1 MILKNI
7 KIFSQNICKN
17 NFIINTIL
25 EIQCTFDI
33 IFIQELFL
41 SFIYSICCGNCCSN
55 HSLKWHLQYAYFS
68 KAHKRLSNSGDYKR
82 TRQGALIALLLY
94 LYKYNIVRATTI
106 CLSHILLL
114 IHHAISICSDVILF
128 NLHHHVCTIYIP

>member
-25 EIQCTFDI
+25 ETQCTFDI

-41 SFIYSICCGNCCSN
+41 SFICSILSSKNKKDEELVRVLWQPLDQCSMKVQAIN
-55 HSLKWHLQYAYFS
+55 LK
-68 KAHKRLSNSGDYKR
+68 
-82 TRQGALIALLLY
+82 
-94 LYKYNIVRATTI
+94 
-106 CLSHILLL
+106 
-114 IHHAISICSDVILF
+114 
-128 NLHHHVCTIYIP
+128 